1 MNSNKLSDILEND
14 MNERLQSSV
23 EYAKQQLKQA
33 EHSFK
38 VWTEA
43 MAPKIEFFRAN
54 ESEII
59 NLLKEH
65 KFAFDEKEP
74 MQCSPEGNSE
84 WRKHHDPTEHCYL
97 HIDAPL
103 KMKDRSPLSSDN
115 ARRRISLELEKAFEA
130 KFGGKIVCNLNQYSL
145 DRKNRILFELWVK

>member
-1 MNSNKLSDILEND
+1 MSTTNFSNILESD

-23 EYAKQQLKQA
+23 ESAKQQLKQA

-74 MQCSPEGNSE
+74 MRCSPVGDSE
-84 WRKHHDPTEHCYL
+84 WRKHHDPTEHCSL

-103 KMKDRSPLSSDN
+103 KMKDRSPVSSEN
-115 ARRRISLELEKAFEA
+115 AQRRISWELEKAFEA
-130 KFGGKIVCNLNQYSL
+130 KFSGKIVCSLNQYSL